1 VEALSLP
8 NTPFPFQSKTNRRY
22 ILENT
27 LVLALA
33 QKNKK
38 YSFVPNEGDMI
49 KGIYMSDVC
58 NVSIKVPRIKYI

>member
-8 NTPFPFQSKTNRRY
+8 KTLFSFQSMTYYKK

-27 LVLALA
+27 LVVA
-33 QKNKK
+33 
-38 YSFVPNEGDMI
+38 NERDMI
-49 KGIYMSDVC
+49 KGISMSYVC